1 MMRLRQASVITV
13 LLLLAWTPRASAQ
26 ESASPE
32 AHELARLILSSAG
45 SFDAALAQAGRQIT
59 AIVVPAVEGRLR
71 RSLSVDER
79 SQLQIL
85 VTQVTKETLPRDLWV
100 DLYAR
105 LYSKHASPAE
115 ITDMLTF
122 YNTPVGRRALSLSVI
137 VITESAE
144 AGFNLF
150 TKSREQELQKRFSDA
165 LSKTMPGLKA
175 ELDRAGQNR

>member
-71 RSLSVDER
+71 RPLSV
-79 SQLQIL
+79 
-85 VTQVTKETLPRDLWV
+85 DLWV